1 MSTGLGVRLR
11 LERSMEP
18 MNSTG
23 SVNNAWSMSLNREC
37 NKAENMSLIESANI
51 NSGFEQRWEFEQR
64 LVHEQEQRV

>member
-18 MNSTG
+18 MNTTECEQP
-23 SVNNAWSMSLNREC
+23 WSMSLNREC